1 MRIHGW
7 MCVFLVGFFYSS
19 FAWADEIK
27 TVEVWK
33 NLFTLN
39 YGKTIESNT
48 TFLIT
53 NEGVVV
59 VDTRVTPAEARKVKE
74 EVRKQTQLPI
84 LYVINTHYHG
94 DNVFGNQVFNKD
106 SNTII
111 AHENVRQALENE
123 SGQKHLEF
131 FKTLEIQGIEETVI
145 TPPNM
150 TFKEKM
156 HIWVGE
162 YHLELIHMPGHTD
175 GDLVIYI
182 EALKTIIAGDLI
194 SNRKI
199 PDMRDAYIE
208 NWMKALN
215 YIGDLNAEIYIP
227 GNGEPGGKPILLAM
241 KHYLMYLIQKV
252 KVEIEKGSSL
262 KETQDVVRPFLH
274 KKFKHWKKLEWIDSN
289 IERVYQEFSLK

>member
-1 MRIHGW
+1 MRINGL
-7 MCVFLVGFFYSS
+7 MCTVLMGFLCSS
-19 FAWADEIK
+19 IAWADEIT
-27 TVEVWK
+27 TVEVWR

-39 YGKTIESNT
+39 HGKGIESNT

-53 NEGVVV
+53 SEGVVV
-59 VDTRVTPAEARKVKE
+59 VDTRDTPAEARKVKE

-84 LYVINTHYHG
+84 LYIINTHYHG
-94 DNVFGNQVFNKD
+94 DHVFGNQVFKD

-111 AHENVRQALENE
+111 AHENVRKALENE
-123 SGQKHLEF
+123 SGKKHLDF
-131 FKTLEIQGIEETVI
+131 FKTLKIPETEETVI

-150 TFKEKM
+150 SFKEKM

-199 PDMRDAYIE
+199 PDMKDAYIE
-208 NWMKALN
+208 DWMKALN

-227 GNGEPGGKPILLAM
+227 GHGEPGGKPILLAM
-241 KHYLMYLIQKV
+241 KHYMMYLMQKV
-252 KVEIEKGSSL
+252 KGEIEKGSSL
-262 KETQDVVRPFLH
+262 KETQDAVRPVLQ
-274 KKFKHWKKLEWIDSN
+274 KKFKRWKKLEWIDSN
-289 IERVYQEFSLK
+289 IERVYWEFSLK